1 MKKMKKFEMGIGI
14 IVFIIPILIAVYFGF
29 QKQGY
34 FVDEVWSYG
43 LANSKDYAHLYSPN
57 GWDADWI
64 QPSYFEHYIE
74 VEPGEQFSYGS
85 VFRNQM
91 DDNHPPFFYLV
102 LHTVSSFF
110 PGKFS
115 KWFGIVP
122 NLFYLLITNIFLYK
136 ILKRFTDN
144 KGIAIAG
151 MLIYALSAGA
161 ISCTIYIRMYMMLTM
176 WMMILL
182 YIYMDIYENEKV
194 QRRDLIA
201 CSLVTFSGCMT
212 QYYFYIALFFSA
224 GMLCFL
230 LLLRKRWRDMIEFI
244 VANIASMLMVL
255 IVFPLSFI
263 KILGKD
269 GDRGVQAYNAFGEH
283 QDVFGKFKQF
293 YMIIN
298 QQLYNNLLSAILLL
312 GLVGIAAVIVY
323 YMIQRKIPESVWKD
337 AFILVPITV
346 TVGYMMIMAFVAPY
360 QTDRYIYII
369 YPVSILCI
377 VFIFDKIFQ
386 TFNVPVRYLTGI
398 LLLITLIFSYREIK
412 SDQICYLYPDSL
424 HNMEFAEQY
433 SNDDCIYVTDQWYL
447 ITADVPELMKY
458 NRVLRISYDGLR
470 EVKNRLEP
478 DTKELIV
485 YVDNMLGGSTE
496 DRGNE
501 IAEDIA
507 MNQWEYLYSSDKCWV
522 YRVYK

>member
-1 MKKMKKFEMGIGI
+1 
-14 IVFIIPILIAVYFGF
+14 
-29 QKQGY
+29 
-34 FVDEVWSYG
+34 
-43 LANSKDYAHLYSPN
+43 
-57 GWDADWI
+57 
-64 QPSYFEHYIE
+64 
-74 VEPGEQFSYGS
+74 
-85 VFRNQM
+85 
-91 DDNHPPFFYLV
+91 
-102 LHTVSSFF
+102 
-110 PGKFS
+110 
-115 KWFGIVP
+115 
-122 NLFYLLITNIFLYK
+122 
-136 ILKRFTDN
+136 
-144 KGIAIAG
+144 
-151 MLIYALSAGA
+151 
-161 ISCTIYIRMYMMLTM
+161 
-176 WMMILL
+176 
-182 YIYMDIYENEKV
+182 
-194 QRRDLIA
+194 
-201 CSLVTFSGCMT
+201 
-212 QYYFYIALFFSA
+212 
-224 GMLCFL
+224 
-230 LLLRKRWRDMIEFI
+230 
-244 VANIASMLMVL
+244 
-255 IVFPLSFI
+255 
-263 KILGKD
+263 
-269 GDRGVQAYNAFGEH
+269 
-283 QDVFGKFKQF
+283 
-293 YMIIN
+293 MIIN

-398 LLLITLIFSYREIK
+398 LLLITLILSYREIK

-424 HNMEFAEQY
+424 HNMELAEQY

-447 ITADVPELMKY
+447 ITADIPELMKY

-501 IAEDIA
+501 IVEDIA